1 MANLRIKGDVSGYVD
16 LVAPDV
22 AGSQT
27 VNLDKLVE
35 TDNSG
40 NITATAFIGDGSQ
53 LTGVSSYTDSDLVT
67 YLSNNSIGIGDSSP
81 DAKLH
86 VQTASGSTTEPN
98 VVAIFQADTDTT
110 ITTGGGTA
118 IKFRG
123 KSSGGNIAN
132 YDQAMISS
140 YGQSTNNAHGLGFY
154 YKPNASIPLTRGML
168 MDTNGS
174 VCIGYGNP
182 SANTKL
188 QVEGNINASGYVR
201 AARGTVQTVINT
213 PNTAASGNP
222 INVWSEINSNY
233 RVSITPQYSD
243 THILGTFHIPM
254 NPTGATNILMAIQPW
269 WSTDGGTTKN
279 IMAQGNT
286 SVQGSRHN
294 LSVSWFRSSNGF
306 DVNDMQ
312 NHVVHFR
319 HDHNTTST
327 ITFGFYF
334 RSEGGNTTYF
344 CHSQGDNGTWGWVA
358 PMYFELRE
366 VTV

>member
-27 VNLDKLVE
+27 INLDKLVE
-35 TDNSG
+35 TDSSG

-53 LTGVSSYTDSDLVT
+53 LTGVSSYTNSDLTT
-67 YLSNNSIGIGDSSP
+67 YLASNSIDVGGTISADGGTS
-81 DAKLH
+81 AFKATGA
-86 VQTASGSTTEPN
+86 VEPGLRLEN
-98 VVAIFQADTDTT
+98 TSYCTWDIFS
-110 ITTGGGTA
+110 GGGGGAAYNNWLTLYR
-118 IKFRG
+118 RG
-123 KSSGGNIAN
+123 GSGG
-132 YDQAMISS
+132 
-140 YGQSTNNAHGLGFY
+140 GVRVEHGNLEV
-154 YKPNASIPLTRGML
+154 I
-168 MDTNGS
+168 
-174 VCIGYGNP
+174 
-182 SANTKL
+182 
-188 QVEGNINASGYVR
+188 SGYVR

-254 NPTGATNILMAIQPW
+254 NPTGASNILMAIQPW

-286 SVQGSRHN
+286 SVQASRHN

-306 DVNDMQ
+306 DANDMQ

-334 RSEGGNTTYF
+334 RSEGSNTTYF
-344 CHSQGDNGTWGWVA
+344 CHSNGNNGTWGWVA